1 MVLVETRNDD
11 LVHRATTGRTPARHV
26 RSRESDGTRRTDLD
40 GLRAVAV
47 LLVVVYHVWADR
59 VSGGVDV
66 FLMLSAFFLTGSFLR
81 AMTRGRPLALGA
93 YWARTFTRLV
103 PTSAV
108 VLLAVLVTAHAVYPA
123 SRWPAIW
130 SQSWASLA
138 YVQNWQLAREAV
150 DYYARD
156 AATLSPL
163 QHYWSLS
170 VQGQVF
176 VLWPVLLAACAVVV
190 RHLHLRAETVLLVV
204 FGVVF
209 VASLAFS
216 VVETTTDQ
224 DVAYF
229 DTRARLWEF
238 ALGSL
243 VAVVLPR
250 VRPPRWAARV
260 LGWGGLAAIAACGL
274 VLDARGGFPGYLA
287 LWPTAGAAAVILA
300 GSAGAGT
307 GAGRLLSHPALVRL
321 GGDAYA
327 LYLVHWPLLV
337 TWRLLDGGRPP
348 SFAGGAVVV
357 VASVLLARVLTAAV
371 ERPLR
376 EATWV
381 HRGSVRRGVVVAV
394 ALALVAV
401 PLAGWQ
407 GVERRRAAELTAH
420 TPVDNPGAAVLLPGY
435 RAQGDPHAPAR
446 PLATT
451 LDEQW
456 VVLPEPCS
464 DALVAGATAEV
475 AERCHELAPT
485 SASAPTVVVLGDSHS
500 EQFMGALL
508 PIAERDGWRLV
519 SLLKGGC
526 SFGLGEHPCAAWNEE
541 ALRFVVGLQPDA
553 VLTVVTAAERDGTG
567 EVPVTGQQEAVDA
580 LAASGID
587 LIGVR
592 DNPRFSFDMFACAE
606 AHGPEAEECRRE
618 LATVS
623 ARRDPASDLDLTD
636 SSVLV
641 DLSAETCP
649 AGVCAPVVGNVHV
662 FLDDNHLTWDYA
674 RTLAP
679 FLEERLAP
687 WRDGLALEP

>member
-1 MVLVETRNDD
+1 MVLVESRDD
-11 LVHRATTGRTPARHV
+11 ELVRRATTGRTPARHV
-26 RSRESDGTRRTDLD
+26 RPRQGDGRRTDLD

-81 AMTRGRPLALGA
+81 TMTRGRPLALGA
-93 YWARTFTRLV
+93 YWARTFARLV

-123 SRWPAIW
+123 SRWPGIW
-130 SQSWASLA
+130 SQSWASLFS
-138 YVQNWQLAREAV
+138 VQNWQLAREAV

-176 VLWPVLLAACAVVV
+176 VLWPLLLAGCATAV
-190 RHLHLRAETVLLVV
+190 RRLGLRAETVLLVV
-204 FGVVF
+204 FGAVL

-216 VVETTTDQ
+216 VVETSTEQ

-238 ALGSL
+238 ALGSV

-250 VRPPRWAARV
+250 VRLPHRAAGI
-260 LGWGGLAAIAACGL
+260 LGWVGLAAIAACGL
-274 VLDARGGFPGYLA
+274 VLDVRGGFPGYLA
-287 LWPTAGAAAVILA
+287 LWPTVGAAAVILA
-300 GSAGAGT
+300 GSAGPGV
-307 GAGRLLSHPALVRL
+307 GAARLLSHPALVRL

-337 TWRLLDGGRPP
+337 TWRLLDEGRQP
-348 SFAGGAVVV
+348 SFVAGTVVV
-357 VASVLLARVLTAAV
+357 VVSLVLARVLTAAV

-376 EATWV
+376 EATGAG
-381 HRGSVRRGVVVAV
+381 RSTVRRTVVVAV
-394 ALALVAV
+394 ALVLVAV

-407 GVERRRAAELTAH
+407 GVERERAAELTAD
-420 TPVDNPGAAVLLPGY
+420 TPVDNPGAAVLLAGY
-435 RAQGDPHAPAR
+435 RAEGDPRAPAR
-446 PLATT
+446 PLATA

-456 VVLPEPCS
+456 VVLPEPCA
-464 DALVAGATAEV
+464 DELVAGATAEV
-475 AERCHELAPT
+475 AERCHELTPT
-485 SASAPTVVVLGDSHS
+485 SAPAPTVVVLGDSHS

-508 PIAERDGWRLV
+508 PIAEREGWHLV

-526 SFGLGEHPCAAWNEE
+526 SLGLGEHPCAAWNEE
-541 ALRFVVGLQPDA
+541 ALRFVVGLRPDA
-553 VLTVVTAAERDGTG
+553 VLTVVTAAEPDGPG
-567 EVPVTGQQEAVDA
+567 EGLVTGQQEAIDA

-606 AHGPEAEECRRE
+606 AHGPDAGECRRE

-623 ARRDPASDLDLTD
+623 AQSDPASDLDLTD
-636 SSVLV
+636 TSVLV

-649 AGVCAPVVGNVHV
+649 GGVCSPVVGNVHV